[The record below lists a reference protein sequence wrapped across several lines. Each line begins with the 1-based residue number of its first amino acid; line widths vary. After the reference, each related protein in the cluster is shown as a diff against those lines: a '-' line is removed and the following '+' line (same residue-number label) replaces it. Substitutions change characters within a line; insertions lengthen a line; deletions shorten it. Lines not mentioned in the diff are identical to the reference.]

1 MDNNAFGE
9 VQSATNFQQELT
21 ATSKVTKKVYN
32 FEFWQIDWDSKNE
45 VTDTILIMPRTDS
58 CVTVSVQYSTIDF
71 NSTMCQPL

>member
-58 CVTVSVQYSTIDF
+58 CVAVSVQYSTIDF

>member
-1 MDNNAFGE
+1 MDNSTLRG
-9 VQSATNFQQELT
+9 VQPATRFHQELT

-45 VTDTILIMPRTDS
+45 VTDTILITPRTNS

-71 NSTMCQPL
+71 NKGMHSNP